1 MNNETIIY
9 ARLSREDEDKL
20 DGKIESRSIEN
31 QIKLL
36 TKYANEHGFKI
47 VKVLYD
53 DGYSGGTMDRPA
65 FNELLKEVRNGS
77 FKVLLVKDFSRL
89 GRVMYAVGD
98 FVDNV
103 LPSHNIRLI
112 SVDDKYDSNDTQND
126 NDLSAVIKY
135 FMNEYNLKDFK
146 RKCRDARI
154 HYANTKHLN
163 YYPKFGYNF
172 DEEGKEIVDEFSAAI
187 VRRAFQLIDE
197 FGYSTTKVAEIFNDE
212 NVPTRSFY
220 AVYVLGLKPLH
231 KQPSRIWNGEKIWE
245 IVRDYEYCGHSLNWT
260 RHKKEERILLK
271 NTHIAIIDE
280 DLFWRVQTIIDKRS
294 KNKNKV
300 EHIGRILFDRKTNRN
315 LLYHKGSNV
324 EYSALYFLRDN
335 NIQTYSIR
343 ARMLEEV
350 LYYDVIEVIEAC
362 LKNKEEL
369 YELYKKKLFPEK
381 EIVVELASRNT
392 NAASIAKKHNIRRE
406 TIYLWQ
412 KDLAGGP
419 IMKKENQTKEELVS
433 EIERL
438 KKEQKALEMENQILK
453 KANELLKKEIGANF
467 ENLTNKE
474 KSIIVSALKNKYK
487 IKDLLLYVKLK
498 KTTYF
503 YEINRIGIDK
513 YKDIRKLIKIIFNC

>member
-126 NDLSAVIKY
+126 NELSAVIKY

-350 LYYDVIEVIEAC
+350 LYYDAIEVIESC
-362 LKNKEEL
+362 LNNKEKF

-381 EIVVELASRNT
+381 EIDFVKLRRDLDKANLDYSKLLEDYFSGKIIEEVFKKKGNIFKAKISEIEACIAEENEVESRLHLFDLRF
-392 NAASIAKKHNIRRE
+392 KKF
-406 TIYLWQ
+406 L
-412 KDLAGGP
+412 
-419 IMKKENQTKEELVS
+419 NQLKSSPRDKLSLIQSVISKVYINKIVSKEELD
-433 EIERL
+433 
-438 KKEQKALEMENQILK
+438 
-453 KANELLKKEIGANF
+453 
-467 ENLTNKE
+467 LT
-474 KSIIVSALKNKYK
+474 IVYK
-487 IKDLLLYVKLK
+487 IEE
-498 KTTYF
+498 F
-503 YEINRIGIDK
+503 
-513 YKDIRKLIKIIFNC
+513 

>member
-1 MNNETIIY
+1 MRDETIIY

-36 TKYANEHGFKI
+36 TEYANAHGFKV

-65 FNELLKEVRNGS
+65 FNELLKEIRAKS

-112 SVDDKYDSNDTQND
+112 SVDDKYDSNEPQDD
-126 NDLSAVIKY
+126 NELSAVIKY

-172 DEEGKEIVDEFSAAI
+172 DEERNEIIDEFSAAI
-187 VRRAFQLIDE
+187 VRRAFHLIDE
-197 FGYSTTKVAEIFNDE
+197 FQYSTIKVADIFNSE

-220 AVYVLGLKPLH
+220 AVYVLGLKPLN
-231 KQPSRIWNGEKIWE
+231 KNPSKLWTGEKVWE

-271 NTHIAIIDE
+271 NTHKAIIDE
-280 DLFWRVQTIIDKRS
+280 DLFWRVQKIIDKRS
-294 KNKNKV
+294 KSKCNE
-300 EHIGRILFDRKTNRN
+300 EHIGRLLVDRKSNRN
-315 LLYHKGSNV
+315 LLYHKASNV
-324 EYSALYFLRDN
+324 GYSALYFLREN

-343 ARMLEEV
+343 ARMIEDV
-350 LYYDVIEVIEAC
+350 LYYDALEVIEAC
-362 LKNKEEL
+362 LQDGEKF
-369 YELYKKKLFPEK
+369 YELYKKRLFPEK
-381 EIVVELASRNT
+381 EV
-392 NAASIAKKHNIRRE
+392 
-406 TIYLWQ
+406 
-412 KDLAGGP
+412 D
-419 IMKKENQTKEELVS
+419 
-433 EIERL
+433 
-438 KKEQKALEMENQILK
+438 
-453 KANELLKKEIGANF
+453 
-467 ENLTNKE
+467 
-474 KSIIVSALKNKYK
+474 
-487 IKDLLLYVKLK
+487 YVKLK
-498 KTTYF
+498 HDL
-503 YEINRIGIDK
+503 DK
-513 YKDIRKLIKIIFNC
+513 ANHDYSKLIEDYFSGKIIEEVYKKKGIVLKERIAEIEALISEENEVESRLHLYDLRFKKFINQLKSSPRDKLSLIQSVISKVYINKVANKEELDLTIIYKIEEF